1 MQLAAITGTQQCEI
15 REVPDPC
22 VAGEFVKVKILA
34 VPMCTEYKMYQK
46 GGEHACLGHEAA
58 GEIAEIAGS
67 TLRKVGDRVVVM
79 PQSPCGVCDLCVR
92 GDYIHCQNVVNMLQ
106 ACGSETGVATY
117 AQYCLKQDWLC
128 LPIPEDISMDHASM
142 ACCGLGPAFNA
153 MQRMQVDA
161 FDTVLVTGLGPVGL
175 GAVVNGVVRGARV
188 LAVESNE
195 YRADLAR
202 QIGAEKVLDPRD
214 PDVLDQIHSLT
225 GGKGVDK
232 AIDCAGVAAAQR
244 LMVDAVRRRGDA
256 AFVAEAQD
264 FVLKASND
272 MIRKGITLHG
282 IWHWNLTDTPRMW
295 DTIRKAKDLLD
306 IQITHRL
313 PMSRVGEAWD
323 LQLTGECGKII
334 LHPWE

>member
-1 MQLAAITGTQQCEI
+1 MQLAAITGAEQCEI
-15 REVPDPC
+15 RDVPDPC
-22 VAGEFVKVKILA
+22 VAGEFVKVKLLA

-58 GEIAEIAGS
+58 GEVAEIAGS
-67 TLRKVGDRVVVM
+67 TLRKVGERVVVM
-79 PQSPCGVCDLCVR
+79 PLSPCGACDLCVR
-92 GDYIHCQNVVNMLQ
+92 GDYIHCQSNVNTLK
-106 ACGSETGVATY
+106 ACNSPTGVATY

-128 LPIPEDISMDHASM
+128 LPIPDDISMDHASM
-142 ACCGLGPAFNA
+142 ACCGLGPSFNA
-153 MQRMQVDA
+153 MQRMRVDA

-188 LAVESNE
+188 IGVEANE

-202 QIGAEKVLDPRD
+202 QIGAAHVLDPRD
-214 PDVLDQIHSLT
+214 PEALAQLRDLT
-225 GGKGVDK
+225 GGKGADK
-232 AIDCAGVAAAQR
+232 AVDCAGVVPAQR
-244 LMVDAVRRRGDA
+244 FMVDGVRRRGDV
-256 AFVAEAQD
+256 AFVAEASD
-264 FVLKASND
+264 FTFNVSND
-272 MIRKGITLHG
+272 FIRKGITVHG

-313 PMSRVGEAWD
+313 PMSRVKEAWD
-323 LQLTGECGKII
+323 LQVSGQCGKII

>member
-1 MQLAAITGTQQCEI
+1 MQLAAITGPRQCEI
-15 REVPDPC
+15 REVPDPI
-22 VAGEFVKVKILA
+22 VTGEFVKVKLLS
-34 VPMCTEYKMYQK
+34 VPMCTEYKMYET

-67 TLRKVGDRVVVM
+67 TLRRVGERVVVM
-79 PQSPCGVCDLCVR
+79 PQSPCGACDLCVR
-92 GDYIHCQNVVNMLQ
+92 GDYIHCQDTVNMLQ
-106 ACGSETGVATY
+106 ACGSPTGIATY

-128 LPIPEDISMDHASM
+128 LPIPDDISMDHASM
-142 ACCGLGPAFNA
+142 ACCGLGPSFNA

-188 LAVESNE
+188 LAVETNE

-202 QIGAEKVLDPRD
+202 RIGAADVLDPRD
-214 PDVLDQIHSLT
+214 PDVLAQIRSLT

-232 AIDCAGVAAAQR
+232 ALDCAGVAPAQR
-244 LMVDAVRRRGDA
+244 LMVNAVRRRGQV

-264 FVLKASND
+264 FTFQISND
-272 MIRKGITLHG
+272 FIRKGITVHG

-295 DTIRKAKDLLD
+295 DTIRRAKDLLD

-313 PMSRVGEAWD
+313 PMSQAKEAWD
-323 LQLTGECGKII
+323 LQLAGQCGKII
-334 LHPWE
+334 LHPWD